1 MGLLSGIAGGLDLF
15 NQGQAATETRKL
27 GQDSFDAAQLLGDK
41 AVEQSKFRPF
51 TTTSA
56 SGTIGSTEDG
66 SLNLQL
72 SPEQQALQQSLTS
85 QAGNMF
91 AKATGDTAE
100 REQTIFDRLE
110 SIQNPGRERDRLAL
124 EERLFNQGRE
134 GVATSMFG
142 GTPEGL
148 AMAKAIEESRG
159 QNAINAMDFGQKEQL
174 QQANIGTG
182 FLNASTTGENQLM
195 KMLQGQTGISDIVN
209 VSDRQ
214 GAELAATLG
223 ATGMQE
229 QGQMNETAAGLSQ
242 AQMQAV
248 AKMLGQAGTNQES
261 GVGFLQSLLGA
272 INL

>member
-142 GTPEGL
+142 GLLRVWQWLRLLKRVEDRMLLTL
-148 AMAKAIEESRG
+148 WTLVRRNNYNRLTSA
-159 QNAINAMDFGQKEQL
+159 
-174 QQANIGTG
+174 QA
-182 FLNASTTGENQLM
+182 S
-195 KMLQGQTGISDIVN
+195 
-209 VSDRQ
+209 
-214 GAELAATLG
+214 
-223 ATGMQE
+223 
-229 QGQMNETAAGLSQ
+229 
-242 AQMQAV
+242 
-248 AKMLGQAGTNQES
+248 
-261 GVGFLQSLLGA
+261 
-272 INL
+272 